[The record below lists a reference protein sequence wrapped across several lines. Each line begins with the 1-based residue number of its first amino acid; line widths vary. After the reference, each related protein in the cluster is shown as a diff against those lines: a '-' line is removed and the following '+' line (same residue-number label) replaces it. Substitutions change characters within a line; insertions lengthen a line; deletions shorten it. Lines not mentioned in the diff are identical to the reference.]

1 MSQSCFFL
9 NQSFLLFFLLV
20 ESRLS
25 RSLSAKLVRISCHVR
40 CLILDKTRPSD
51 QPQPHDHHPSSFC
64 LASQLWLR
72 RLHCTLTLFF
82 RSRSRLILLPDG
94 KRRQTVWGG
103 SLVPVSAI
111 PTKVGSER
119 QLPISGT
126 AFASHL
132 TPRFHEWSKRFFFF
146 LGGAFA
152 LLILRFLDCSIAA
165 WGIRWL
171 PSAVSHGLYPIHSI
185 RREREGRGQFSC
197 LFTPASR

>member
-1 MSQSCFFL
+1 MIVNKIRVKKMSQSCFFL

-64 LASQLWLR
+64 LSSQLWLR
-72 RLHCTLTLFF
+72 CLHCTLFF
-82 RSRSRLILLPDG
+82 ALALGPSFCLLVR
-94 KRRQTVWGG
+94 KRGHR
-103 SLVPVSAI
+103 PAK
-111 PTKVGSER
+111 PTKAGSER

-132 TPRFHEWSKRFFFF
+132 TPRFHE
-146 LGGAFA
+146 
-152 LLILRFLDCSIAA
+152 
-165 WGIRWL
+165 
-171 PSAVSHGLYPIHSI
+171 
-185 RREREGRGQFSC
+185 
-197 LFTPASR
+197 